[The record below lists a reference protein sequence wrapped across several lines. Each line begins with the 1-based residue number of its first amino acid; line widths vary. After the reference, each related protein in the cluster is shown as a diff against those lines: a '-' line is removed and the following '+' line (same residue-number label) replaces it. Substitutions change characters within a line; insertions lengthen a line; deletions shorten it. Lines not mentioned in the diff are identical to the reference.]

1 MINVELS
8 SIWSCVALPQL
19 LACEKDLFDAH
30 LHLRSNQPGG
40 RNFLGWLGQPD
51 SITAKTVHAI
61 RKACE
66 AITGQCD
73 TLIVAGA
80 GEGFLAAKAGIDAL
94 CGRGRN
100 LLGASPRVLFAA
112 QSLCGS
118 DWLELCRLLEG
129 HDFCLLL
136 MSEAGQE
143 LEMCVASRAVRWLM
157 ERRYGPEAKE
167 RVYVSAA
174 PGTALATMAKEEG
187 FTFLPMPQELGGGR
201 SALNAGTLLAL
212 AVAGIDPL
220 SVLEGAAEGYESFDL
235 RAFENPVWM
244 YAGARYALMQ
254 KGRQTEI
261 MGCFA
266 PDFDAFGNWWQT
278 YLIRQSCQEGSGVL
292 PVYAGYPRALDAMDT
307 MLAGGRGGVFETL
320 LKLPERSF
328 QKVNIEMDWKDYDG
342 LGFLA
347 GKTLLDTQEQS
358 FQAVLQTHTDLDVP
372 VILLESETLDAAG
385 LGQLFYF
392 FELSAALCACAC
404 GIDPFDPGRVS
415 KSRALAKTLLG
426 ASGD

>member
-19 LACEKDLFDAH
+19 LACEKDLFEAH

-136 MSEAGQE
+136 MS
-143 LEMCVASRAVRWLM
+143 
-157 ERRYGPEAKE
+157 P
-167 RVYVSAA
+167 SAA
-174 PGTALATMAKEEG
+174 PSSTLSGSIPATASARRVPA
-187 FTFLPMPQELGGGR
+187 F
-201 SALNAGTLLAL
+201 SALLPPPSSCGIGRNVNPSSFAIVAS
-212 AVAGIDPL
+212 AVP
-220 SVLEGAAEGYESFDL
+220 GAAL
-235 RAFENPVWM
+235 
-244 YAGARYALMQ
+244 
-254 KGRQTEI
+254 
-261 MGCFA
+261 
-266 PDFDAFGNWWQT
+266 T
-278 YLIRQSCQEGSGVL
+278 Y
-292 PVYAGYPRALDAMDT
+292 T
-307 MLAGGRGGVFETL
+307 
-320 LKLPERSF
+320 RSF
-328 QKVNIEMDWKDYDG
+328 
-342 LGFLA
+342 
-347 GKTLLDTQEQS
+347 
-358 FQAVLQTHTDLDVP
+358 
-372 VILLESETLDAAG
+372 
-385 LGQLFYF
+385 
-392 FELSAALCACAC
+392 
-404 GIDPFDPGRVS
+404 
-415 KSRALAKTLLG
+415 
-426 ASGD
+426 ASGP